1 MVLDT
6 SVCIDLMREAA
17 QGLDGPARRFLAR
30 LGRRQLYLSYFSLC
44 ELHTGIFLSSRAA
57 AEEERI
63 MSLVDHL
70 TLIHPDQGFPGLYG
84 EAAAALIRQGTPIP
98 VMDLLIGIT
107 AKSKG
112 LPILTRDPGHF
123 SRIPGLVVESY

>member
-6 SVCIDLMREAA
+6 SVCIDLMRETA
-17 QGLDGPARRFLAR
+17 QGRDGPARCFLAG
-30 LGRRQLYLSYFSLC
+30 LGHRQLYLSWFSLC
-44 ELHTGIFLSSRAA
+44 ELHTGIFLSSQGA
-57 AEEERI
+57 AEAERI

-84 EAAAALIRQGTPIP
+84 EAAAMLIRQGTPMP
-98 VMDLLIGIT
+98 VMDLLIGIS

-112 LPILTRDPGHF
+112 LPILTRDPDHF
-123 SRIPGLVVESY
+123 SKIPGLIVETY